1 MHPPERVVSYI
12 DGFNLYFGL
21 KSSKWERYLW
31 LNLHSLGQNLLR
43 PDQTLVKT
51 KYFTSRVSGSADKQ
65 KRQSIFI
72 DALSSIPELRIYY
85 GHYQVESQTCRK
97 CGSVH
102 AVHREK
108 KTDVN
113 IAVEMLADAYQDA
126 FDVALLMSADADLAA
141 PVTAVRTLFPKKR
154 VIVAFPPGR
163 SSANLRSLAS
173 AAIPIGRGTIA
184 KSLFPR
190 NVMTQGGYVVSCP
203 PSWQ

>member
-1 MHPPERVVSYI
+1 M
-12 DGFNLYFGL
+12 
-21 KSSKWERYLW
+21 
-31 LNLHSLGQNLLR
+31 
-43 PDQTLVKT
+43 
-51 KYFTSRVSGSADKQ
+51 
-65 KRQSIFI
+65 
-72 DALSSIPELRIYY
+72 
-85 GHYQVESQTCRK
+85 
-97 CGSVH
+97 
-102 AVHREK
+102 HREK

-190 NVMTQGGYVVSCP
+190 NAMTQGGYVVSRP